1 MDQKPHMIDQKGL
14 KMYKKRAK
22 NRVFFYLKYL
32 LFSGIRGYPPP
43 PKRKKSRY
51 NILRPPKDT
60 YKWIFTSGRLMEM
73 WAQFEI
79 VILIFGHGRLVSY

>member
-43 PKRKKSRY
+43 LNEKNPDIIFCGLPKTPI
-51 NILRPPKDT
+51 NGFL
-60 YKWIFTSGRLMEM
+60 
-73 WAQFEI
+73 
-79 VILIFGHGRLVSY
+79 LVEG